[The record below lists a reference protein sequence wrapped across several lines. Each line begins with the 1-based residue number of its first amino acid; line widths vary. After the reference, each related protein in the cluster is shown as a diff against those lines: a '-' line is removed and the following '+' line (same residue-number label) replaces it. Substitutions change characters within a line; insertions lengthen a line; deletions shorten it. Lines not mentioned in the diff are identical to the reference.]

1 MRPGQIFRVEQERR
15 RLACPEFKNLVDHTI
30 RGAVETLS
38 CVGCDMGRGDDVA
51 HRQQRVSWVWG
62 FGVERHRVILLT
74 GAFHVTTGIPLQAQ
88 DEEHQTRCNQTVEL
102 FKKTDP
108 HLDKIS
114 MTPLG
119 YAVFPSVG
127 KGRFIVGGAAGT
139 GCLYQGG
146 AIIGQ
151 AKLAQVTLGLQ
162 LGGQSYAEVIFFQ
175 NDDAHR
181 AFKGNNFEMSAQV
194 SAVAASSGASA
205 NAKYRLGV
213 LVFTIAKTGLM
224 YEASVGG
231 QKFSFKPL
239 AKEDAEARRKEEGVR
254 GTG

>member
-1 MRPGQIFRVEQERR
+1 MRHP
-15 RLACPEFKNLVDHTI
+15 LLTA
-30 RGAVETLS
+30 
-38 CVGCDMGRGDDVA
+38 
-51 HRQQRVSWVWG
+51 
-62 FGVERHRVILLT
+62 ILLT

-102 FKKTDP
+102 FQKTDP
-108 HLDKIS
+108 RLETHFHDAV
-114 MTPLG
+114 G

-127 KGRFIVGGAAGT
+127 KGAFFVGGAAGT

-175 NDDAHR
+175 NDDAIES
-181 AFKGNNFEMSAQV
+181 FKGNNLELSAQV

-239 AKEDAEARRKEEGVR
+239 AKEAPKPDEKKKE
-254 GTG
+254 

>member
-1 MRPGQIFRVEQERR
+1 M
-15 RLACPEFKNLVDHTI
+15 H
-30 RGAVETLS
+30 
-38 CVGCDMGRGDDVA
+38 
-51 HRQQRVSWVWG
+51 
-62 FGVERHRVILLT
+62 
-74 GAFHVTTGIPLQAQ
+74 AQ
-88 DEEHQTRCNQTVEL
+88 DAEHQTRCNQTVEL

-108 HLDKIS
+108 HLDKFFADA
-114 MTPLG
+114 LG
-119 YAVFPSVG
+119 YAIFPSVG
-127 KGRFIVGGAAGT
+127 KGAFIVGGAAGT

-151 AKLAQVTLGLQ
+151 AKLAQVTIGLQ
-162 LGGQSYAEVIFFQ
+162 LGGQAYAEVIFFQ
-175 NDDAHR
+175 SDDALDS
-181 AFKGNNFEMSAQV
+181 FKGSNFELSAQV

-239 AKEDAEARRKEEGVR
+239 AKEEPKPDEKKSE
-254 GTG
+254 